1 MLYSAA
7 TLDARTSFISVRLGM
22 SVGVGTVTS
31 YVLLHVHFE
40 LTVGGQY
47 DASSH
52 VSLIPGVLYQKCE
65 VAGTTCMLVSKRQ
78 KARGP

>member
-1 MLYSAA
+1 
-7 TLDARTSFISVRLGM
+7 M